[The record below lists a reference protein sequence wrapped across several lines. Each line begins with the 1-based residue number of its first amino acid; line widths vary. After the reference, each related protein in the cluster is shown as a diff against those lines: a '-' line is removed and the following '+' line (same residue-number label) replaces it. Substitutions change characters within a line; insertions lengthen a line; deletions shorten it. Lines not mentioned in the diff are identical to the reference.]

1 VLLDGISSSA
11 QITAALQMKL
21 IAALADALD
30 ILLDLVKLDAIKD
43 ARRRLLAT
51 SALFRILTADAN
63 EAMKLQQK
71 ALTADVQVL
80 SIWSLFSIHFPCSF
94 P

>member
-1 VLLDGISSSA
+1 
-11 QITAALQMKL
+11 MKL